1 MRSKGSG
8 LGLWGWGELCD
19 GYRQYEM
26 SLVKFVFSIFS
37 REVNFLTFKILR
49 FLEKLFFKKFD

>member
-8 LGLWGWGELCD
+8 LGLWGWGELRD